1 MITFKKTQYG
11 GVINFDDSD
20 IRTIQRMVER
30 ALNTWQPN
38 PPPDLLNI
46 LKQIDALK

>member
-11 GVINFDDSD
+11 GVINFDESD
-20 IRTIQRMVER
+20 IKTIKRMIDR

-38 PPPDLLNI
+38 PPPDLLKI
-46 LKQIDALK
+46 LKQIDSLK